1 MSLLRSYLE
10 ANALLTAA
18 DLEVAVR
25 HQQSQGGSL
34 DTALLEL
41 GLLTAAELD
50 LHLGRACG
58 LPTVPARLLETGAV
72 RPWQLVPKALVDIG
86 WAMPLAI
93 EDGNVLVAVHPDLPD
108 ARLGA
113 LYRQIRG
120 FMPMVAPECC
130 LAKLAAERSGGI
142 VAPRHAMLVLDVL
155 DALQARDAPN
165 QPQDTLTGIAVPP
178 IAGHPAQPATSSS
191 SSPSSSPSPSS
202 PSSSSSARPTPPSA
216 WVAPPAPRDLFVV
229 SVATAVLPV
238 SEAADSISATIV
250 GPVPPPDAADSLTA
264 TIVGRVPDPGDS
276 VSAGAIRRGL
286 ASDDP
291 GSSGTFP
298 VAGSGSFPAADSGT
312 FPAASSGVFP
322 DLRSVGAQAPRSAR
336 PPAAAHASSR
346 APTPVPQD
354 RTAPVPQDR
363 STAPV
368 PQDSRTTVRPG
379 PAASSPAASPV
390 LTDSRPSP
398 PSDATPGA
406 PTHDVPA
413 TTSPGDAR
421 PTAPFRAAALT
432 SPPGSASRRVALPA
446 DSPYIPAPAVTET
459 GAPDPGA
466 SLSAPILHD
475 PTRAERL
482 AFRMAPARAALA
494 QARER
499 DRITAAIVQGAVQ
512 ISPRVALFGVKREGL
527 RALATPGSD
536 LQLPPTVVIPIPEG
550 SLLDRAVLGQ
560 VRLKLLTEPRLA
572 TAVGRPL
579 GIPCLFEPVY
589 AQDRCVLMLYIDRDG
604 GLFDAADHTAARDLC
619 DLARGSLEALL
630 RLMGAAAS
638 RSSGVIV
645 DSSLT
650 HVQPSG
656 PLTAAEASATPG
668 AYQAAG
674 TGDPTREPTA
684 APEAGPRDSQPQA
697 DPEHS
702 TPTEAG
708 PRDSRPHAAADPE
721 PTSTEPTP
729 ASDDVPGNRDTDPT
743 RPLPLALDGPT
754 RARPLRKRHV
764 IALVN
769 PIRRD
774 TEPTPDPR
782 ARRPQPD
789 IVISERPALSSWLAV
804 PTHDLE
810 AADDAAH
817 PEPVPQDSSAA
828 PPDKAVTAGDST
840 PVPEDS
846 SEPAP
851 SPADDR
857 LITATGAPPPA
868 EDSSTVLHVP
878 NLVAPTAVRRA
889 PGKKGERVRS
899 AEAGLVMPDLR
910 RPGSPSPASA
920 SSTTLS
926 IPVSLIA
933 PTPLP
938 GARRR
943 GSKTGQNPVVPGA
956 DEITLNMPRLVRNE
970 SGTSTTVTN
979 PGAADLS
986 VQTGEAATADSAVT
1000 VTDAEAT
1007 GLPAATEH
1015 AGPTEQITSTA
1026 GDPTAVTVTDSD
1038 ASGLSSG
1045 TGEAAPAESMTTLA
1059 VDLDALGV
1067 SAGSAAT
1074 TGTTVTIDADTR
1086 EPATAAEL
1094 APAQPAPSDLSD
1106 RPAEPAAPQPAL
1118 ETTPPAPPAPV
1129 APVAPVSSVAPVASA
1144 QPRPSERTTEPVAAA
1159 SAIDPAEPPAV
1170 EPDAAIEAY
1179 LHDSTAADAIAKLRA
1194 AGPAVLPRIAA
1205 RFPGPNDLGAQSDV
1219 RSFPPPSAHGPLL
1232 RACIELGTTLTPH
1245 ILDLVDHPRP
1255 QIRFYA
1261 AFLFQELRDAR
1272 SLRPLAAH
1280 AFDPDPDVRLIATRV
1295 LESYSRAP
1303 GFVAAT
1309 EVVRAELKSRDRER
1323 VLLATEA
1330 AGTLRDTHAVPTL
1343 IDLLS
1348 TRDKQV
1354 RETALESLCSITAKH
1369 HGYRPAKWKSWYAEH
1384 GQQTRIEWVI
1394 DALRHRDTA
1403 VRRWAADELVR
1414 ITGHRIAAPPDGEK
1428 PNAKFVLA
1436 QWQAWFDSHGA
1447 EYS

>member
-1 MSLLRSYLE
+1 LSLLRSYLE
-10 ANALLTAA
+10 ANEILTAA

-50 LHLGRACG
+50 LHLGTACG
-58 LPTVPARLLETGAV
+58 LPTVPARLLETGPV

-93 EDGNVLVAVHPDLPD
+93 EDDNVLVAVHPDLPD

-155 DALQARDAPN
+155 DALLARDAPN

-178 IAGHPAQPATSSS
+178 VSGS
-191 SSPSSSPSPSS
+191 
-202 PSSSSSARPTPPSA
+202 TPPSA
-216 WVAPPAPRDLFVV
+216 WVAPPAPHTLYVD
-229 SVATAVLPV
+229 SGATAVLPV
-238 SEAADSISATIV
+238 SDAADSVSATIV

-264 TIVGRVPDPGDS
+264 TVVGRGPEPGES
-276 VSAGAIRRGL
+276 LTAIRRGI

-291 GSSGTFP
+291 ASSGTFP

-336 PPAAAHASSR
+336 PPATAPATSR
-346 APTPVPQD
+346 APAPAPQD
-354 RTAPVPQDR
+354 RAT
-363 STAPV
+363 TPV
-368 PQDSRTTVRPG
+368 PQDSRTPTPSD
-379 PAASSPAASPV
+379 A
-390 LTDSRPSP
+390 SP
-398 PSDATPGA
+398 PSAATN
-406 PTHDVPA
+406 DVPA
-413 TTSPGDAR
+413 TTSASDTRA
-421 PTAPFRAAALT
+421 TAPFRAAALT
-432 SPPGSASRRVALPA
+432 SPPGSAARRVTVPA
-446 DSPYIPAPAVTET
+446 DSPYIPAAPDRET
-459 GAPDPGA
+459 DAPDPGA
-466 SLSAPILHD
+466 SLNAPVLHD

-482 AFRMAPARAALA
+482 AFRMGPARAALA

-512 ISPRVALFGVKREGL
+512 ISSRVALFGVKREGL

-536 LQLPPTVVIPIPEG
+536 LQIPPTVVIPIPEG
-550 SLLDRAVLGQ
+550 SVLDRAVLGQ
-560 VRLKLLTEPRLA
+560 VRLKLLTEPGLA

-604 GLFDAADHTAARDLC
+604 GLFDAADHTAARSLC

-630 RLMGAAAS
+630 RLLGSAAS
-638 RSSGVIV
+638 RSSGVIL
-645 DSSLT
+645 DSALT
-650 HVQPSG
+650 YEQPSG
-656 PLTAAEASATPG
+656 PLPT
-668 AYQAAG
+668 AG
-674 TGDPTREPTA
+674 TRESTAA
-684 APEAGPRDSQPQA
+684 APEAGPRDSRA
-697 DPEHS
+697 HAA
-702 TPTEAG
+702 AG
-708 PRDSRPHAAADPE
+708 PRDG
-721 PTSTEPTP
+721 TEPP
-729 ASDDVPGNRDTDPT
+729 AAPQGSGPSEANDDVPGNRDTDPT
-743 RPLPLALDGPT
+743 RPMPLALDGTT
-754 RARPLRKRHV
+754 RARPLRKRNV

-774 TEPTPDPR
+774 TPDPTLDLR
-782 ARRPQPD
+782 ARRHQPD
-789 IVISERPALSSWLAV
+789 VAISERPALSSWLAV

-810 AADDAAH
+810 ADDDAAN
-817 PEPVPQDSSAA
+817 PEPVPQDSNTETPA
-828 PPDKAVTAGDST
+828 TRGDSGDIA
-840 PVPEDS
+840 PVPQDS
-846 SEPAP
+846 SERAP
-851 SPADDR
+851 
-857 LITATGAPPPA
+857 TPA
-868 EDSSTVLHVP
+868 EDGAASSSAVLHVP
-878 NLVAPTAVRRA
+878 NLVAPAAVRR
-889 PGKKGERVRS
+889 PVGKKGERVRS
-899 AEAGLVMPDLR
+899 SEAGLVMPDLR

-920 SSTTLS
+920 AGTTLS
-926 IPVSLIA
+926 IPASLIA

-943 GSKTGQNPVVPGA
+943 GSKIGQNPVVPGA

-970 SGTSTTVTN
+970 SSGTVTG
-979 PGAADLS
+979 PGSDDLS
-986 VQTGEAATADSAVT
+986 VRTGETASADSAVT
-1000 VTDAEAT
+1000 VTDAT
-1007 GLPAATEH
+1007 GLPAAIDH
-1015 AGPTEQITSTA
+1015 AGPTAQITSTA
-1026 GDPTAVTVTDSD
+1026 DDATAAQAATTVTTVTDRD
-1038 ASGLSSG
+1038 ASGLSTG
-1045 TGEAAPAESMTTLA
+1045 TGEAAPAESMTTLT

-1067 SAGSAAT
+1067 SSGSAAIADAT
-1074 TGTTVTIDADTR
+1074 TAATGQIDVVTR
-1086 EPATAAEL
+1086 EPA
-1094 APAQPAPSDLSD
+1094 APATSSTPSTPSTPSAPTHPSEPAPSDLSD
-1106 RPAEPAAPQPAL
+1106 RPAEPDTARPSPTSPTSPAS
-1118 ETTPPAPPAPV
+1118 P
-1129 APVAPVSSVAPVASA
+1129 
-1144 QPRPSERTTEPVAAA
+1144 QPRPSERATEPVAAVP
-1159 SAIDPAEPPAV
+1159 AIDLVEPPTV

-1179 LHDSTAADAIAKLRA
+1179 LHDSTAADAIARLRA

-1205 RFPGPNDLGAQSDV
+1205 RFPGPIDLGAQGDA

-1232 RACIELGTTLTPH
+1232 RACIELGAAITPH

-1303 GFVAAT
+1303 GFVDAT
-1309 EVVRAELKSRDRER
+1309 EVVRAELRARDRER
-1323 VLLATEA
+1323 VLLAAEA

-1348 TRDKQV
+1348 MRDKQV

-1436 QWQAWFDSHGA
+1436 QWQSWFERHGA
-1447 EYS
+1447 EYP